1 MLPVSYH
8 LQTPISLLQTPI
20 SLLLALKLSTSHIT
34 YTPPTTYTS
43 LTLGSIKGTE
53 NVSVILKT

>member
-1 MLPVSYH
+1 MLPVSQH
-8 LQTPISLLQTPI
+8 LQTPI

-43 LTLGSIKGTE
+43 LTLGSVQGTE
-53 NVSVILKT
+53 SVSVILKT